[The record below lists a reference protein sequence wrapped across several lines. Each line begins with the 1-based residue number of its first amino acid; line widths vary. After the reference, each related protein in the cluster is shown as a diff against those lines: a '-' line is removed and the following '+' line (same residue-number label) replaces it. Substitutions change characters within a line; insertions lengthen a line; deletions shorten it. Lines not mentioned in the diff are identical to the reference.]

1 MVWATGSL
9 TLNQREIYRKRLAKE
24 GDFVLVAC
32 IFFLSPGKEE
42 RCSGRTVGEKILKNA
57 EAEVGLTE
65 SVEEQAADMDVTY
78 SPSIVKEEIKLNENQ
93 HTGLKIGYTESL
105 IVKVIHSERWCLNL
119 VKEFRKLADMPV
131 WQ

>member
-1 MVWATGSL
+1 M
-9 TLNQREIYRKRLAKE
+9 
-24 GDFVLVAC
+24 
-32 IFFLSPGKEE
+32 SPGKEE

-105 IVKVIHSERWCLNL
+105 IVKVIHSER
-119 VKEFRKLADMPV
+119 
-131 WQ
+131 